1 MATYTFIL
9 PTYNDWKSIS
19 ILLNQIEK
27 YLKKIKNTYK
37 VLIINDNSSEINNFK
52 FNRNKF
58 FKEIEIL
65 NLRENIGSQKAI
77 ATGLKYVSKNKKDI
91 NEKFIIMDSD
101 GEDDPRKILNIINLI
116 KKNEKTEI
124 ITMNRTIR
132 KESLFF
138 SILYEIH
145 LIITFLIT
153 FNYIRFGNFSFLSKK
168 IINKVTKKNDLWL
181 AYSAT
186 LKKYF
191 LNRHSIL
198 ASRRKRISGKS
209 KMSYL
214 SLINHSIN
222 IQSVFKKNILI
233 YYLIY
238 SFILIFLYFF
248 KFLGIVAIVLIFFLF
263 AHYLII
269 NFGIN
274 KKVNGITFNLCLNNI
289 KSIKKIR

>member
-101 GEDDPRKILNIINLI
+101 GEDDPKKILNIIDLI

-124 ITMNRTIR
+124 ITMNRSIR

-186 LKKYF
+186 IKKYF
-191 LNRHSIL
+191 FNRHSIL

-214 SLINHSIN
+214 GLINHSIN

-238 SFILIFLYFF
+238 SFILIFLYFL
-248 KFLGIVAIVLIFFLF
+248 KFLGIVSIVLIFFLF

-269 NFGIN
+269 SFGVN

-289 KSIKKIR
+289 KSIKKFR

>member
-9 PTYNDWKSIS
+9 PSYNDWKSIS

-58 FKEIEIL
+58 FKEIKIL

-77 ATGLKYVSKNKKDI
+77 ATGLRYVSKNKKDI

-101 GEDDPRKILNIINLI
+101 GEDDPKKILNIIDLI

-124 ITMNRTIR
+124 ITMNRSIR

-153 FNYIRFGNFSFLSKK
+153 FNYIRFGNFSFLNKK

-191 LNRHSIL
+191 LNRHSIR

-214 SLINHSIN
+214 GLVNHSVN
-222 IQSVFKKNILI
+222 IHSVFKKNILI

-289 KSIKKIR
+289 KSIKKFK

>member
-101 GEDDPRKILNIINLI
+101 GEDDPKKILNIIDLI

-124 ITMNRTIR
+124 ITMNRSIR

-153 FNYIRFGNFSFLSKK
+153 FNYIRFGNFSFLNKK

-186 LKKYF
+186 IKKYF
-191 LNRHSIL
+191 FNRHSIL

-214 SLINHSIN
+214 GLINHSIN

-238 SFILIFLYFF
+238 SFILIFLYFL
-248 KFLGIVAIVLIFFLF
+248 KFLGIVSIVLIFFLF

-269 NFGIN
+269 RFGVN

-289 KSIKKIR
+289 KSIKKFR

>member
-153 FNYIRFGNFSFLSKK
+153 FNYIRFGNFSFLNKK

-186 LKKYF
+186 IKKYF